1 MSLSADCCKFHFVT
15 ETLDRRQAWSH
26 KFGPKYYRKCSGD
39 DSGFHDKV
47 KSTLPRRGGEIGY
60 VVATNF
66 GIAKVDLKLCSLC
79 KALTQASLVI
89 SLNTG
94 CAKIDSPQT
103 STGTTHAHLLIR
115 IQNHVRNVIARIF
128 PIMTSLVSVTPS
140 PWELPQWSVAA
151 PTHPSAMS
159 TTLVP

>member
-1 MSLSADCCKFHFVT
+1 MFQWVVDPVAQNHWCHYPPIVAKFNFVT
-15 ETLDRRQAWSH
+15 ETMDRRQASSH
-26 KFGPKYYRKCSGD
+26 KFGPKYYRRYSDD

-89 SLNTG
+89 SLSTG
-94 CAKIDSPQT
+94 CAKAYPPQTSKT
-103 STGTTHAHLLIR
+103 STGTTHAHFGIE
-115 IQNHVRNVIARIF
+115 ISAKII
-128 PIMTSLVSVTPS
+128 
-140 PWELPQWSVAA
+140 VACFR
-151 PTHPSAMS
+151 
-159 TTLVP
+159 